1 MEKLIQ
7 ANDDSANL
15 VAEDLT
21 ERVDP
26 ETARSLV
33 EFAWSV
39 KDELVRFAYSKVW
52 PYGLE
57 AEDIVQDVFAKILK
71 RNYSY
76 TESNPKAWLLTMTHN
91 LCIDRIRTLHTI
103 PMAEV
108 RDKENPDFN
117 EQPFTGSGLSS
128 TTKSIIESLPH
139 EQKQIIFLLF
149 MAELSVAQVVDAH
162 GLQYRGRTAL
172 KQAFRQAGMA
182 PSAKPIKTPN
192 QKRWDE
198 IKEERLQEAA

>member
-91 LCIDRIRTLHTI
+91 LCIDRIRTLH
-103 PMAEV
+103 
-108 RDKENPDFN
+108 
-117 EQPFTGSGLSS
+117 
-128 TTKSIIESLPH
+128 IIESLPH

-149 MAELSVAQVVDAH
+149 MAELSVAQVVDATGRSESSVH